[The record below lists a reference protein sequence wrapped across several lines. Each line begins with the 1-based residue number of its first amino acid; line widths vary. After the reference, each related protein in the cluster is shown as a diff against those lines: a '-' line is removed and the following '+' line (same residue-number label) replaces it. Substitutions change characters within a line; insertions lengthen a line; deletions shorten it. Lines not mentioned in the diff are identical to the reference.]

1 MLMEIQGQKT
11 VSGCKN
17 PFQNEYIPCGCG
29 EFISIIPIEISVIC

>member
-17 PFQNEYIPCGCG
+17 PNTQGIFVQI
-29 EFISIIPIEISVIC
+29 FWLL